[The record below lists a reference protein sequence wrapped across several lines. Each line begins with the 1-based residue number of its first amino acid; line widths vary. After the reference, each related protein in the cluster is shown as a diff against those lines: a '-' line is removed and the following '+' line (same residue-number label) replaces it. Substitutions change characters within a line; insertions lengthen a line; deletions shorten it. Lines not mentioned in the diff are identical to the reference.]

1 MAVGRLSCCSA
12 TLVVFMIIL
21 LLLQTP
27 AQTGTITSFTS
38 SLAVASKLD
47 VKHFPGRN
55 SGLHRRPRALNV
67 PPSLKLQ
74 TGLKLVNTSLTAS
87 FFVILAGDVSLN
99 PGPIRDPCVLCAKGC
114 RMNQK
119 AVQCD
124 ECDRWFHAKCMNMK
138 NHEYFIASDLTA
150 NWSCTDCLFPGPL
163 FPNNSDCNTHASTAS
178 NDLNDPEIHLIR
190 GLKIA
195 HLNINKPVNKVEDV
209 RELFSTYA
217 FDVLA
222 WSETWLSSN
231 ITDNEIS
238 I

>member
-1 MAVGRLSCCSA
+1 MAVGRFSCCSA
-12 TLVVFMIIL
+12 TFVLVMVIL

-27 AQTGTITSFTS
+27 AQIGKITSFSS

-55 SGLHRRPRALNV
+55 SGLHRRPRGLNV

-74 TGLKLVNTSLTAS
+74 VGLKLINISLAAS

-114 RMNQK
+114 RINQK

-124 ECDRWFHAKCMNMK
+124 ECDRWFQAKCINMK
-138 NHEYFIASDLTA
+138 NHEYFIACDLTA
-150 NWSCTDCLFPGPL
+150 NWSCTDCLFPGP
-163 FPNNSDCNTHASTAS
+163 FSPNISNYYTHASTAP
-178 NDLNDPEIHLIR
+178 NDFNDPEIHLVR
-190 GLKIA
+190 GLKIV
-195 HLNINKPVNKVEDV
+195 HLNISRLVNKMEGV
-209 RELFSTYA
+209 RELLSTYA

-222 WSETWLSSN
+222 LSET
-231 ITDNEIS
+231 
-238 I
+238 